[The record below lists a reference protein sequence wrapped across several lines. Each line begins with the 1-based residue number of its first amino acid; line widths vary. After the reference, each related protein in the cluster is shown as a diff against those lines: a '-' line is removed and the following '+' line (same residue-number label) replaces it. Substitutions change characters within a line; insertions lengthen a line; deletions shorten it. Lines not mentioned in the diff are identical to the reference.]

1 MKVLTIDYQDKNAPE
16 LFAKSLKETGFA
28 VLKNHPISPEL
39 LKSVYSEWDGFFNG
53 EYKSKYLNGSA
64 SEDDQGGYF
73 PYKTETAKGSLKA
86 DLKEFY
92 QFYEKCKLPLELTNK
107 TRDFYEQSLDVAQ
120 VLLGWLQDNAPAN
133 TFKEM
138 DMPLKDVIENSQNT
152 LLRIINY
159 PPLSGQE
166 ELGAVR
172 ASAHSDINLLTIL
185 PASTQPGL
193 QVRDIDGNWH
203 NVECD
208 ENTLAINTGD
218 MISKACNSYYPSTI
232 HRVVNPID
240 KDAMK
245 NPRMSMPL
253 FLHARPEVKIKNG
266 LIAGDYLE
274 KRLIEIGI
282 IKK

>member
-16 LFAKSLKETGFA
+16 LFAQSLKETGFA
-28 VLKNHPISPEL
+28 VLKNHPVSPEL
-39 LKSVYSEWDGFFNG
+39 LNNVYSEWESFFKSN
-53 EYKSKYLNGSA
+53 YKSKYLNGSA
-64 SEDDQGGYF
+64 TEEDQNGYF
-73 PYKTETAKGSLKA
+73 PYQTETAKGCLKP

-92 QFYEKCKLPLELTNK
+92 QFYERCDLPSELTNK
-107 TRDFYEQSLDVAQ
+107 TRELYNQSLDVAQ
-120 VLLGWLQDNAPAN
+120 VLLGWLQDNAPEN
-133 TFKEM
+133 TFNEM
-138 DMPLKDVIENSQNT
+138 DMPLKDIIEKSQNT

-172 ASAHSDINLLTIL
+172 AAAHGDINLLTIL

-193 QVRDIDGNWH
+193 QVKDINGDWH
-203 NVECD
+203 DVKCD

-218 MISKACNSYYPSTI
+218 MISKACNGYYPSTI
-232 HRVVNPID
+232 HRVVNPSD
-240 KDAMK
+240 KGAMK
-245 NPRMSMPL
+245 KNRMSMPL

-282 IKK
+282 KKL